1 MKGLIFSCLIV
12 STQVLATTSPSFQT
26 SPVGL
31 STPTETVVLVPRESK
46 ELFSGSGSNEG
57 YYCYYD
63 GKAFSLGS
71 ISKNK
76 VCKLVD
82 IKSDKPLLKLAIPQ
96 WVADVEGNG
105 KK

>member
-1 MKGLIFSCLIV
+1 MKGLIFSCLIL
-12 STQVLATTSPSFQT
+12 SMQVMAGTSPSFQT
-26 SPVGL
+26 FPIGL
-31 STPTETVVLVPRESK
+31 SKPTETVVLVPKENK

-71 ISKNK
+71 ILKDK

-82 IKSDKPLLKLAIPQ
+82 IKTDKPLLKLAIPQ
-96 WVADVEGNG
+96 WVNDDEANG

>member
-1 MKGLIFSCLIV
+1 MKGLIFSCLILSMQV
-12 STQVLATTSPSFQT
+12 MAGTPPYFQSTPI
-26 SPVGL
+26 GL
-31 STPTETVVLVPRESK
+31 SEPTETVVLVPRENK
-46 ELFSGSGSNEG
+46 ELFTDSGSNEG

-71 ISKNK
+71 TLKDK

-82 IKSDKPLLKLAIPQ
+82 IKTDKPLLKLAIPQ
-96 WVADVEGNG
+96 WISDGEASG